1 MTTDASETPPAT
13 RRKNFVDA
21 PDSTETQ
28 IVVIGAGMA
37 GLYTALRLLD
47 HDPQRR
53 ITIVERLNR
62 IGGRLQTDLV
72 KIGDDT
78 VREEEGGMRFNYEM
92 TELMNLAK
100 YLGLCG
106 DIVPF
111 PMGTEGDSNR
121 FHVRGRTFTLAE
133 ANNGSNRIW
142 GELFD
147 LDEAE
152 RGRSPSELVRGAFQ
166 RVRDANHDT
175 FAATAT
181 RPPDGTNG
189 WGEVRTIW
197 RWKDR
202 TLNQWQLWGLLRD
215 MGYSE
220 ECIELISSMNGFR
233 GLFKAQI
240 NAGDAFQVLGDFPA
254 SPHLFTFEKGFST
267 LPEAIVDRLE
277 QDHGDRIDIMLST
290 SVDRFER
297 LGDRFVLSL
306 TEAPEHGNSNPFVP
320 KGTSKT
326 LTADKVVAAVAASGM
341 QQLFR
346 TSPALHD
353 GPDAH
358 RLWENLTAARGMTL
372 TKINLYFEKPWW
384 AVGDGEVT
392 PPVQFGPSFTSLPIN
407 SVYPFY
413 SLPQSHDDR
422 LDEAAA
428 LTIYCDFDNTHFWA
442 GLQNLGKQVRPE
454 LPDDHGTQNDEPTQT
469 MFAASDFVVDEII
482 RQLKIL
488 FTVDSIPTPIR
499 STYRSWNGEDDF
511 EHAYHQWKV
520 GVDDADV
527 RAHLTAP
534 LDGIYFCNEAIS
546 DMQAWVNGSLRSA
559 DLVLDEFGVP
569 RMVDDPCIELPGSP
583 TAGRNTIMPG
593 PWS

>member
-1 MTTDASETPPAT
+1 MTTETSPTPHAT
-13 RRKNFVDA
+13 RRMNFADA
-21 PDSTETQ
+21 PDAGETE
-28 IVVIGAGMA
+28 VVIIGAGVA

-47 HDPQRR
+47 HDPDRR

-62 IGGRLQTDLV
+62 IGGRLQSDLV

-92 TELMNLAK
+92 TELMNLTK
-100 YLGLCG
+100 FLGLCD

-111 PMGTEGDSNR
+111 PMGTDGDSNR

-133 ANNGSNRIW
+133 ANRGSNRIW

-147 LDEAE
+147 LDESE
-152 RGRSPSELVRGAFQ
+152 RGRSPSELVREAFQ

-175 FAATAT
+175 LAKTAT

-197 RWKDR
+197 RWKDQ

-233 GLFKAQI
+233 GLFKAPI

-254 SPHLFTFEKGFST
+254 APKLFTFEQGFST
-267 LPEAIVDRLE
+267 LPEAIVARLE
-277 QDHGDRIDIMLST
+277 AVHGERIDVVLST
-290 SVDRFER
+290 NVDSFER
-297 LGDRFVLSL
+297 LDDRFVLAL
-306 TEAPEHGNSNPFVP
+306 TEAPEHRNSNPFVP
-320 KGTSKT
+320 NGTPKT
-326 LTADKVVAAVAASGM
+326 LTANKVVVAVAASGM
-341 QQLFR
+341 QQLFQ
-346 TSPALHD
+346 TSPALHS
-353 GPDAH
+353 GPSAH

-372 TKINLYFEKPWW
+372 TKINLYFEAPWW
-384 AVGDGEVT
+384 ARDDGGVT

-413 SLPQSHDDR
+413 SLPHDHDDR
-422 LDEAAA
+422 LGEAAA
-428 LTIYCDFDNTHFWA
+428 LTIYCDFDNTDFWA
-442 GLQNLGKQVRPE
+442 GLQNVGERFPSE
-454 LPDDHGTQNDEPTQT
+454 LSHDQGVEPAQT
-469 MFAASDFVVDEII
+469 MFAASRFVVDEII

-488 FTVDSIPTPIR
+488 FTVDSIPTPKLA
-499 STYRSWNGEDDF
+499 TYRSWNGEDDF

-520 GVDDADV
+520 GVDDSDV
-527 RAHLTAP
+527 RAQLTNP
-534 LDGIYFCNEAIS
+534 LDGVYFCNEAIS

-559 DLVLDEFGVP
+559 DLVLDEFHVP
-569 RMVDDPCIELPGSP
+569 RMVDDPCTEVPASP
-583 TAGRNTIMPG
+583 TPGTNTIMPG
-593 PWS
+593 LWS